1 MSEIYLDKIKQKKDE
16 IFRERQALE
25 KEEQLWEKSFLEQKA
40 RLEQAI
46 EFFKQNSRTSNRI
59 F

>member
-25 KEEQLWEKSFLEQKA
+25 KEEQLHK
-40 RLEQAI
+40 
-46 EFFKQNSRTSNRI
+46 NN
-59 F
+59 